1 MVQSRWR
8 LRVPRVV
15 FILLLALVITAGWT
29 DPTAHAQPHL
39 QLAVKSAIL
48 VEAETG
54 KILYKYNENL
64 PLPPASMTKMMTEYL
79 VLEAIKQGKISW
91 EDRVTTDAYG
101 YWMGRHGGSRVFL
114 NLGEVRTVRELYTAM
129 AVYSANDATVMLA
142 RHVAGSEAA
151 FVEQMNKKAKALGM
165 THTHFVTST
174 GFPLKDIPAQFRPP
188 GNGDN
193 QMSARDA
200 AILARRLLMDY
211 PEVLEFSSIPKAVFR
226 EGEANPI
233 QMANWNWMLPGLV
246 AQYPGV
252 DGLKTGHTEQAGYCF
267 TGTAQRDGM
276 RLISVVMGTSSELA
290 RFQETA
296 KLFDYGFSQFEVKTL
311 FKGKEPVKGYETVP
325 VTKGVDLEVPVVP
338 ERDVVAVVRKGD
350 ESAPSPRVSVAE
362 VVAPV
367 KQGQAVGT
375 IKAVAASG
383 GDEYLTPEA
392 GAVKLIAQEDVEE
405 AGWLRLFFRSVKNAL
420 AGLFSSIVE
429 AVTGAF

>member
-1 MVQSRWR
+1 
-8 LRVPRVV
+8 
-15 FILLLALVITAGWT
+15 
-29 DPTAHAQPHL
+29 
-39 QLAVKSAIL
+39 
-48 VEAETG
+48 
-54 KILYKYNENL
+54 
-64 PLPPASMTKMMTEYL
+64 
-79 VLEAIKQGKISW
+79 
-91 EDRVTTDAYG
+91 
-101 YWMGRHGGSRVFL
+101 
-114 NLGEVRTVRELYTAM
+114 
-129 AVYSANDATVMLA
+129 
-142 RHVAGSEAA
+142 
-151 FVEQMNKKAKALGM
+151 
-165 THTHFVTST
+165 
-174 GFPLKDIPAQFRPP
+174 
-188 GNGDN
+188 
-193 QMSARDA
+193 
-200 AILARRLLMDY
+200 
-211 PEVLEFSSIPKAVFR
+211 
-226 EGEANPI
+226 
-233 QMANWNWMLPGLV
+233 
-246 AQYPGV
+246 
-252 DGLKTGHTEQAGYCF
+252 LKTGHTEQAGYCF

-405 AGWLRLFFRSVKNAL
+405 AGWLRLFFRSAKNAL
-420 AGLFSSIVE
+420 AGLFSNIVE